1 MERTESSIRKFL
13 QSEISFYA
21 TVGVSL
27 LAFAANYFGIMNQL
41 SLLNQKV
48 EYKAEQQL
56 KMEIT
61 LENLQNMEIDLDKR
75 ITALESRINN
85 K

>member
-1 MERTESSIRKFL
+1 MDKTESSIRKFL
-13 QSEISFYA
+13 QSEISFYV

-27 LAFAANYFGIMNQL
+27 IALAANYFGIMNQL

-48 EYKAEQQL
+48 DYKAEQQL
-56 KMEIT
+56 KMEVT
-61 LENLQNMEIDLDKR
+61 LETLQAQVIAIDKR
-75 ITALESRINN
+75 LTTLESKN

>member
-1 MERTESSIRKFL
+1 MDKTESSIRKFL
-13 QSEISFYA
+13 QSEISFYV

-27 LAFAANYFGIMNQL
+27 IAFAANYFGIMNQL

-48 EYKAEQQL
+48 DYKAEQQL
-56 KMEIT
+56 KMEVT
-61 LENLQNMEIDLDKR
+61 LETLQAQVIAIDKR
-75 ITALESRINN
+75 LTTLESKN

>member
-1 MERTESSIRKFL
+1 MTNESSIRKFL
-13 QSEISFYA
+13 QSEISFYV

-27 LAFAANYFGIMNQL
+27 IAFAANYFGIMNQL

-48 EYKAEQQL
+48 DYKAEQQL
-56 KMEIT
+56 KMEVT
-61 LENLQNMEIDLDKR
+61 LETLQAQVIAIDKR
-75 ITALESRINN
+75 LTTLESKN